1 MLKRTDIFLI
11 KNLAPQKL
19 SRIFNQIKK
28 YKHMKKF
35 IVKETRPAMATW
47 TYEVE
52 AKSEDEAVAKVFDE
66 LDVKKVDL
74 AYDVDFEADME
85 VEVDEEAQASD
96 DKIMVSFT
104 RQQLIEYTRE
114 IQERCK
120 LAVTE
125 AVNDAGIEGDEYI
138 ELELDYNNV
147 IQINFDDRAFIKEI
161 ESVIDNAFETDD
173 DSVFDE
179 ATNVIT
185 FMSKR

>member
-1 MLKRTDIFLI
+1 
-11 KNLAPQKL
+11 
-19 SRIFNQIKK
+19 
-28 YKHMKKF
+28 MKKF

-74 AYDVDFEADME
+74 TYDVDFEADMG
-85 VEVDEEAQASD
+85 VEVDEETQASD
-96 DKIMVSFT
+96 EVVTMVSFT

-138 ELELDYNNV
+138 ELELDWNNT
-147 IQINFDDRAFIKEI
+147 IQTNFNTDALLKEI
-161 ESVIDNAFETDD
+161 GNVMDDVIMDDD
-173 DSVFDE
+173 DSVLDE
-179 ATNVIT
+179 ACNVLDHLAE
-185 FMSKR
+185 K